1 MAKKASP
8 IMIREPGGPTRIDLR
23 KLSRP
28 DADRLGRTLLPL
40 VRQIWEEEQEKKWE
54 GETQPCGQT

>member
-1 MAKKASP
+1 MAKKAGP
-8 IMIREPGGPTRIDLR
+8 IVVREPGGPTRMDLR

-40 VRQIWEEEQEKKWE
+40 VRQIWEEEQEKRQAGRE
-54 GETQPCGQT
+54 LPC